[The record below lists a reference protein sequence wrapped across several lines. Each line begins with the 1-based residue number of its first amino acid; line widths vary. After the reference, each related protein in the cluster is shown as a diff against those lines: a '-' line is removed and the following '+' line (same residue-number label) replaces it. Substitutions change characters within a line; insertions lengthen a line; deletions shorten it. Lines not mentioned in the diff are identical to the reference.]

1 MEQRGL
7 KVLEADKTFFTKITS
22 TISKILIPTKVGIN
36 GVLISFKRNNLLKAH
51 ENYTNSLQS
60 DDVTKKEQDARKYE
74 EAYSLYLESIDK
86 YIMDSVYKKVKSGV
100 ASSFE
105 QEALSKYYT
114 IIHLKENEYV
124 EYKHRKQKYLLE
136 LDFETILALG
146 KEKLIEK
153 YKAFYLSKIDSLY
166 KGILKNYSIQLADVN
181 AAKFRSNTEIY
192 NKIFDTLEEY
202 ISNVFLMR
210 LEADTQGIY
219 ESVKADYAKYEKFE
233 VGKLDERDKIEK
245 KTILIGISR
254 NVFTHSIPLIVAE
267 QCYIKLIK
275 DARILLLE
283 SKPSHRAKAYKLL
296 MNIIE
301 EYNVKLLSTKVYWD
315 KPEIK
320 QDYKEF
326 WNKYKQIE
334 QIKDK
339 DEKEYT
345 KQKEVLFLKYDIKKL
360 RQSKKDYSRVIKLYK
375 EKLVEYNAIRSIRN
389 KYKTLEGNFIK
400 NVA

>member
-7 KVLEADKTFFTKITS
+7 KVLEADKAFFSKITS

-36 GVLISFKRNNLLKAH
+36 GILISLKRNNLLKMY
-51 ENYTNSLQS
+51 ENYTNSLET

-136 LDFETILALG
+136 LDFETIVALG

-181 AAKFRSNTEIY
+181 AAKFRSNSEIY
-192 NKIFDTLEEY
+192 NKIFATLEEY
-202 ISNVFLMR
+202 ISNVFPMK
-210 LEADTQGIY
+210 LEEDVQGIY
-219 ESVKADYAKYEKFE
+219 ENVKSDYSRYEKFE
-233 VGKLDERDKIEK
+233 VGKLDEKDKIEK
-245 KTILIGISR
+245 NMILLGISR
-254 NVFTHSIPLIVAE
+254 NIFTHSIPLIVAE

-275 DARILLLE
+275 DARNLVLN
-283 SKPSHRAKAYKLL
+283 SKPSHKEKAYILL

-301 EYNVKLLSTKVYWD
+301 EYNIKLLSTKVYWD
-315 KPEIK
+315 KPDLK
-320 QDYKEF
+320 QEYKEF
-326 WNKYKQIE
+326 WNKFKKIE

-339 DEKEYT
+339 DFMQYI

-360 RQSKKDYSRVIKLYK
+360 RQSKKDYSKIINVYK
-375 EKLVEYNAIRSIRN
+375 QKLVEYDAIKTIKS
-389 KYKTLEGNFIK
+389 KYKTLNGNFVK